1 MTIGILKYK
10 RCNLSFRDVP
20 ERMSPRRNN
29 MQYLRVFSKKDD
41 DFTRYWGSVST
52 EKVDKDNKSTGK
64 YARANISVRMSS
76 AAAEVFK
83 DNAVKT
89 KTKGIK
95 QLNCKITDAWLKA
108 AEPKDGESFVY
119 LFVNSMEPAEQDD
132 EEED

>member
-1 MTIGILKYK
+1 
-10 RCNLSFRDVP
+10 
-20 ERMSPRRNN
+20 

-41 DFTRYWGSVST
+41 EYVRYWASVST
-52 EKVDKDNKSTGK
+52 EKVGKDNKPTGK

-83 DNAVKT
+83 DNAQKT

-108 AEPKDGESFVY
+108 AEPKEGEAFVY
-119 LFVNSMEPAEQDD
+119 LFVNSLEPAEQD
-132 EEED
+132 EEEDD